1 MGLFERVTSVNGPEQ
16 RKLWN
21 DGFGLVATRSLQIL
35 AVLALAV
42 VVVFAIISLPLIVI
56 PVIIALILA
65 AAFYPLVRLLRRAH
79 LPSALATIIVL
90 LLVVGVLAAVIY
102 FITVSV
108 QNQAGQL
115 VDSAT
120 QGVQQLQDFA
130 TSFGIQIDEQQIQ
143 DAQQSA
149 IDFVTSSQFGSGAL
163 AGAAAVGNF
172 LTGAAVMV
180 VTLFFFLKDGPT
192 MWRFLLRPF
201 TGSGYERADRAGH
214 AVIKTLGDYVR
225 GTAIVAAADSTLIGI
240 GLVIIGVP
248 LAPALIAIVFLTA
261 FVPVIGA
268 TIAGLLAA
276 LVTLVTIGP
285 VQALIVV
292 GIVVLVNQIDGNL
305 LQPLVQGRSLKLH
318 PLVILLAL
326 TAGAVLAGITGALLS
341 VPIAA
346 SAWAVV
352 QVWDGPNTPAKFARP
367 KQRTPHAGGTRAAAE
382 SAEK

>member
-1 MGLFERVTSVNGPEQ
+1 
-16 RKLWN
+16 
-21 DGFGLVATRSLQIL
+21 
-35 AVLALAV
+35 
-42 VVVFAIISLPLIVI
+42 
-56 PVIIALILA
+56 
-65 AAFYPLVRLLRRAH
+65 VR
-79 LPSALATIIVL
+79 
-90 LLVVGVLAAVIY
+90 
-102 FITVSV
+102 
-108 QNQAGQL
+108 NQAGDL

-130 TSFGIQIDEQQIQ
+130 TGLGIEIDEQQIQ

-192 MWRFLLRPF
+192 MWAFLLRPF
-201 TGSGYERADRAGH
+201 TGASYDRANRAGR

-261 FVPVIGA
+261 FIPVIGA
-268 TIAGLLAA
+268 TVAGLLAA

-305 LQPLVQGRSLKLH
+305 LQPIVQGRSLKLH

-352 QVWDGPNTPAKFARP
+352 QVWDGPNTPARFARP
-367 KQRTPHAGGTRAAAE
+367 KQRTSHDSGVSTSSKPGDR
-382 SAEK
+382 